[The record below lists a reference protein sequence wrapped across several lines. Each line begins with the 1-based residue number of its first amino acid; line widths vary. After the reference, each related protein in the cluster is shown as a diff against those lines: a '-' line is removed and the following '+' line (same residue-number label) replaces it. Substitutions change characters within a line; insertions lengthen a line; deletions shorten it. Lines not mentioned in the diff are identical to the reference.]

1 MEKQCRLYNGIDPRK
16 ALATTLTILGL
27 FIAYDL
33 QKNIKQNEL
42 IEIYSGYLNACE
54 GEKIDPNRNPVLK
67 DVNRDGLEDLIFQL
81 KSGEDLILYKNDK
94 GYSFNKP

>member
-1 MEKQCRLYNGIDPRK
+1 MKDKCRLYNGIDPRK
-16 ALATTLTILGL
+16 ALAATLTILGL

-42 IEIYSGYLNACE
+42 IKIYSGYLNACE

-81 KSGEDLILYKNDK
+81 KSGEDLILYKNDR